1 MGHRRP
7 EGEEF
12 GFALD
17 SPLEQSGFELWV
29 PPACDAPA
37 ATRFVADSALEE
49 GGFELSVPGHGEL
62 QVFACRRPKLPRRQF
77 KPW

>member
-1 MGHRRP
+1 MKVDRHR
-7 EGEEF
+7 
-12 GFALD
+12 FAQD

-49 GGFELSVPGHGEL
+49 IGFELVVP
-62 QVFACRRPKLPRRQF
+62 CRAASR
-77 KPW
+77 